1 MSSEPVEGEA
11 RYPLAQEIQELK
23 LKVDEISGRLDA
35 LSKATMDMKAGI
47 SRLSSGLE
55 SLQREVYKL
64 SESFGHIVE
73 DIARSV
79 LPSIQFTKMGVSV
92 ESLERRFFELDG
104 KTVEVDIYGLGKR
117 VAEGGAVVVVGE
129 AKARIH
135 GEDVRLFYEKAQKVL
150 GHNGCAGDPV
160 LVMYGLY
167 LHPTAIEE
175 AKKRGVSLISP
186 YLELVNLKTPIGG
199 LTGNSQQG

>member
-11 RYPLAQEIQELK
+11 RDPLAHEIQELK
-23 LKVDEISGRLDA
+23 LKVGEISDRLDV
-35 LSKATMDMKAGI
+35 LSRATMDMKADI
-47 SRLSSGLE
+47 SKLSSGLE

-79 LPSIQFTKMGVSV
+79 LPSILFTKMGVSV

-117 VAEGGAVVVVGE
+117 LAEGEAVVVVGE

-135 GEDVRLFYEKAQKVL
+135 GEDVRLFHEKAQRIL
-150 GHNGCAGDPV
+150 GHNGCVGDPV

-186 YLELVNLKTPIGG
+186 YLELVKLKAPNGG
-199 LTGNSQQG
+199 LTGHSQQG